1 MFLLLRPRS
10 SIWVLQQNFLL
21 QNDRLIVASQVNLYS
36 KNCVLTVKL
45 AVFIG
50 DIYHNLNKTEIS
62 FQIKDRD
69 FKTFMYFSKE
79 ALIVLMYLFY
89 LDA

>member
-50 DIYHNLNKTEIS
+50 DIYHNLNKT

-69 FKTFMYFSKE
+69 FKTIMYFSKE
-79 ALIVLMYLFY
+79 VYIVCIY